1 MALAQGNDNEDEPAL
16 AKGAL
21 TKHVS
26 DLVQSTRRK
35 FTLSDILD
43 DKVAVLDVLTS
54 SHTDSHGVD
63 DDPTTMP
70 RDPREEE
77 CGGQRHVAFRQLWE
91 RHASSSPGIQFL
103 IDIEEL
109 QRTEQDTSTSD
120 WPVDALNAV
129 VDQLY
134 MGITTSS
141 PTLMLIAT
149 RILAKALRWKRN
161 QAVVLRRHVDF
172 LLHVGRAMQTWIES
186 TSSPDD
192 SNAVAMAE
200 EALQHWTT
208 MMEVCLVGSCAVWA
222 AWTDIGMLSV
232 SEAATS
238 RSRPDEAA
246 SNHQHADAER
256 QCVDTMDYINHREY
270 SARTTNDST
279 SSGADFA
286 VMDQYLMMP
295 PFVAT
300 VPSVVRC
307 ITHVLQQTRT
317 HQLCPVFLPLQ
328 LRLLTLVGSLC
339 CVHRSL
345 AITTA
350 LDLLDDAALTTLF
363 DLLLIPTKDVTSVR
377 RLIEEAQF
385 ARLVVAVA
393 VEACEAARR
402 PQWPLVAEKLS
413 LLTLTFRWIQDQAM
427 KVAASTA
434 SSSSQRTTHDD
445 QPWAVTDIPLHDM
458 LSWEG
463 ESSLQVMEDERLFA
477 SCATCQAHTAQ
488 WDVAGL
494 VASCPSL
501 SCCWNPDE
509 AMATVAAVFESA
521 SRCYKALFD
530 GLFLAFVCPSTTS
543 TTTTDDSSTSP
554 THAFL
559 EHIVMV
565 SLDILNASRTTLHG
579 LSVELHAAMFLRRL
593 FHVNPAS
600 MIVPNVLRT
609 VHAWGFLLH
618 HPELFGQAESTE
630 GGGMGQLVRRGE
642 GADGEDVR
650 VFSLTGGDSRRRHAA
665 TRTHVYTHTLLSS
678 LFVAVVDSSE
688 DKAAILSQVTDAV
701 VQHQQNVRF
710 VYSISRTLD
719 HLARQPHLH
728 SVVYSPS
735 NFASLVAVLTSSSSS
750 IPDSKTALHWVTML
764 SLLRLVHRHVTADM
778 ATANAVLHCE
788 FTSAQRPPLVPT
800 TSTPPYPPQRLLPCL
815 FALLRLRPCVPMVLE
830 MLLMLLKSATV
841 LMFGQSDRHPE
852 ATSARLFDFLHAH
865 VFHAFMQTMS
875 ELVSYVP
882 HSTTNRVGQDDGI
895 EATVAS
901 MVTCVG
907 QLFSFHAAASC
918 KDLQV
923 LFRAC
928 NAFVHLTNLLHSPR
942 FVQPR
947 SRHIQITRQVCH
959 VLTLLMARNRDS
971 KAEFRTLMASTAS
984 DHERVAYEPLVHVFL
999 AAEDGTPSWESM
1011 QVMWNMLVDNESS
1024 NSSSSD
1030 RIRNP
1035 DVIPV
1040 LFCLFR
1046 HCSPHDQVRF
1056 LCQFKRL
1063 FRPSSHDSLN
1073 RSMCCYVQPGTMDQ
1087 LLDALEG
1094 GLHSLPD
1101 LADLVAEIGWH
1112 SVGVR
1117 QLKRMFRLLQAAPAL
1132 MAPLVDA
1139 LYYMVQ
1145 RHVVDQPSRFFFFD
1159 GDQSG
1164 LELAPFN
1171 VPAKG
1176 FTFHTW
1182 LLRLEQVS
1190 LGPQDSCIYSWLD
1203 QHFHGYALMLR
1214 NGRIEYHTQTNVW
1227 PTTIQLESNT
1237 CYNPSVWE
1245 GQYFLDSSCNF
1256 QDTDPL
1262 HSAAR
1267 RLDGTY
1273 HIFTRSAVDVLECIG
1288 GIAVLFPLFA
1298 QFDTQS
1304 SHDLTANVLKLLCA
1318 VLRANAANQRYM
1330 TDHHGFLVTGY
1341 LLSRVSPHHM
1351 TLQALNAMHVFVLGD
1366 DESRPFQAQ
1375 ALRFWLAD
1383 FALWVFT
1390 PVDVQIHV
1398 VKILHRLVTDSQKSV
1413 WPAVL
1418 TVRKVLDDLRLYYW
1432 FTPPSLVWQ
1441 QEATDREAT
1450 VGTIMEGG
1458 GGHDDALPSLFEVP
1472 GSAFS
1477 KQEWIHPETKCRVAT
1492 HLQPGDRLL
1501 VRAELW
1507 KLVEIICR
1515 QKDTDLDQEDVSAL
1529 CGFLAFSGDEC
1540 QKVDLL
1546 MLLRRLLTTSPLA
1559 FRHHLI
1565 RLVGE
1570 EAQKLAG
1577 PSSPLTD
1584 DFCPSSAFGS
1594 PIQAHDLLFALVLRR
1609 PNVTIP
1615 VKLLAFELLVEVFTY
1630 NSQWP
1635 AKTTTPPHTP
1645 HLPSSSV
1652 YLLCAMD
1659 YIEDSYNDLARLC
1672 FRLLLGSPTVAKS
1685 AEPPQPPPS
1694 SSLVIQN
1701 PCVLPSLLTTLLVCD
1716 ASLCLEIV
1724 QDLTQLLGRHKAR
1737 NNASLFKPFSRLVV
1751 LLLLRFSDSADVD
1764 RCVNLLGTLV
1774 VSQLQT
1780 EEDGWCVHHA
1790 ISSSIK
1796 RLVASPALSYTLRC
1810 HVIVYVVQHLSAEHA
1825 TSSPRQP
1832 SPLVNKAS
1840 KWQYLSPDSERQKW
1854 YIFYSNVWYL
1864 VFAMEIDLCDT
1875 GPEPFAWSVATA
1887 VVALLQRPYENA

>member
-1 MALAQGNDNEDEPAL
+1 
-16 AKGAL
+16 
-21 TKHVS
+21 
-26 DLVQSTRRK
+26 
-35 FTLSDILD
+35 
-43 DKVAVLDVLTS
+43 
-54 SHTDSHGVD
+54 
-63 DDPTTMP
+63 
-70 RDPREEE
+70 
-77 CGGQRHVAFRQLWE
+77 
-91 RHASSSPGIQFL
+91 
-103 IDIEEL
+103 
-109 QRTEQDTSTSD
+109 
-120 WPVDALNAV
+120 
-129 VDQLY
+129 
-134 MGITTSS
+134 
-141 PTLMLIAT
+141 
-149 RILAKALRWKRN
+149 
-161 QAVVLRRHVDF
+161 
-172 LLHVGRAMQTWIES
+172 
-186 TSSPDD
+186 
-192 SNAVAMAE
+192 
-200 EALQHWTT
+200 
-208 MMEVCLVGSCAVWA
+208 
-222 AWTDIGMLSV
+222 
-232 SEAATS
+232 
-238 RSRPDEAA
+238 
-246 SNHQHADAER
+246 
-256 QCVDTMDYINHREY
+256 
-270 SARTTNDST
+270 
-279 SSGADFA
+279 
-286 VMDQYLMMP
+286 
-295 PFVAT
+295 
-300 VPSVVRC
+300 
-307 ITHVLQQTRT
+307 
-317 HQLCPVFLPLQ
+317 
-328 LRLLTLVGSLC
+328 
-339 CVHRSL
+339 
-345 AITTA
+345 
-350 LDLLDDAALTTLF
+350 
-363 DLLLIPTKDVTSVR
+363 
-377 RLIEEAQF
+377 
-385 ARLVVAVA
+385 
-393 VEACEAARR
+393 
-402 PQWPLVAEKLS
+402 
-413 LLTLTFRWIQDQAM
+413 
-427 KVAASTA
+427 
-434 SSSSQRTTHDD
+434 
-445 QPWAVTDIPLHDM
+445 
-458 LSWEG
+458 
-463 ESSLQVMEDERLFA
+463 
-477 SCATCQAHTAQ
+477 
-488 WDVAGL
+488 
-494 VASCPSL
+494 
-501 SCCWNPDE
+501 
-509 AMATVAAVFESA
+509 
-521 SRCYKALFD
+521 
-530 GLFLAFVCPSTTS
+530 
-543 TTTTDDSSTSP
+543 
-554 THAFL
+554 
-559 EHIVMV
+559 
-565 SLDILNASRTTLHG
+565 
-579 LSVELHAAMFLRRL
+579 
-593 FHVNPAS
+593 
-600 MIVPNVLRT
+600 
-609 VHAWGFLLH
+609 
-618 HPELFGQAESTE
+618 
-630 GGGMGQLVRRGE
+630 
-642 GADGEDVR
+642 
-650 VFSLTGGDSRRRHAA
+650 
-665 TRTHVYTHTLLSS
+665 
-678 LFVAVVDSSE
+678 
-688 DKAAILSQVTDAV
+688 
-701 VQHQQNVRF
+701 
-710 VYSISRTLD
+710 
-719 HLARQPHLH
+719 
-728 SVVYSPS
+728 
-735 NFASLVAVLTSSSSS
+735 
-750 IPDSKTALHWVTML
+750 
-764 SLLRLVHRHVTADM
+764 
-778 ATANAVLHCE
+778 
-788 FTSAQRPPLVPT
+788 
-800 TSTPPYPPQRLLPCL
+800 
-815 FALLRLRPCVPMVLE
+815 
-830 MLLMLLKSATV
+830 
-841 LMFGQSDRHPE
+841 
-852 ATSARLFDFLHAH
+852 
-865 VFHAFMQTMS
+865 MQTMS

-907 QLFSFHAAASC
+907 QLFSFHAVASC

-1073 RSMCCYVQPGTMDQ
+1073 RSMCCYVQPGPVKYGYIGCSVAATTGGRRAI
-1087 LLDALEG
+1087 ALCG
-1094 GLHSLPD
+1094 HMLMGAVYFFKKPLP
-1101 LADLVAEIGWH
+1101 LSH
-1112 SVGVR
+1112 
-1117 QLKRMFRLLQAAPAL
+1117 
-1132 MAPLVDA
+1132 
-1139 LYYMVQ
+1139 VQ
-1145 RHVVDQPSRFFFFD
+1145 RMHQ
-1159 GDQSG
+1159 
-1164 LELAPFN
+1164 
-1171 VPAKG
+1171 
-1176 FTFHTW
+1176 
-1182 LLRLEQVS
+1182 
-1190 LGPQDSCIYSWLD
+1190 LGPDTVLFGS
-1203 QHFHGYALMLR
+1203 
-1214 NGRIEYHTQTNVW
+1214 EYEWNECMAW
-1227 PTTIQLESNT
+1227 S
-1237 CYNPSVWE
+1237 YNPSVWE

-1418 TVRKVLDDLRLYYW
+1418 TVRK
-1432 FTPPSLVWQ
+1432 

-1515 QKDTDLDQEDVSAL
+1515 QRDTDLDQEDVSAL

-1615 VKLLAFELLVEVFTY
+1615 VKLLAFELLVEVFMY

-1635 AKTTTPPHTP
+1635 AKTTTPLHTP

-1780 EEDGWCVHHA
+1780 EEDGWCVYHA

-1887 VVALLQRPYENA
+1887 VVALLQ